1 MVTEIKHYISR
12 ISKDAYWHCAIDNHD
27 QINVS
32 SKNSLYLKLRI
43 KGVREKYDKDFIIF
57 SQKGVR
63 EFALKGKGVQ
73 IISFLAMLVIF
84 IAIVSCPSNSDT
96 GFCSHKN

>member
-43 KGVREKYDKDFIIF
+43 KKITH
-57 SQKGVR
+57 
-63 EFALKGKGVQ
+63 
-73 IISFLAMLVIF
+73 IF
-84 IAIVSCPSNSDT
+84 ITMNKSNSNFINNKKT
-96 GFCSHKN
+96 FMN